1 MNNTESHIK
10 VTFTRYKS
18 SSPLSKR
25 YWLDGELIQK
35 QTSSTMTA
43 GTAERVTIPF
53 AEFPQALTKATKK
66 QAFDYGYTLLRLPGY
81 CKNCC

>member
-1 MNNTESHIK
+1 MNNIQSLVI

-18 SSPLSKR
+18 SAHLSKS
-25 YWLDGELIQK
+25 YWLDGKQIQK
-35 QTSSTMTA
+35 QATSTMTA